1 MKNKMSVTSFKEKGF
16 VEIGYP
22 KKLRV
27 AVEDA
32 IVAWRAFCVLPEERK
47 ILFPYNPNDG
57 MGVGYEL
64 KKTKGIARDL
74 KEDLHVTTGQSDWLA
89 EAAKKSGVSECQELV
104 KKAQSLLLT
113 MSPIILDFAKSIEQK
128 FGIKYLVEDVADNQE
143 QWFLRFLH
151 YFGDR
156 KVGEEIATSH
166 ADKSGFTLHLY
177 ESDSGLQFLDW
188 DLTWHDAHVSP
199 GTAVII
205 PGMRMQYRSENKLK
219 ALFHRVIANEKT
231 AKNGRFS
238 MVCFVH
244 FKRTPQYDKKN
255 VGRLQEFKPGF
266 NYEMPFEEFRKLFV

>member
-16 VEIGYP
+16 VEIEYP

-32 IVAWRAFCVLPEERK
+32 IVAWRAFCTLPEERK

-74 KEDLHVTTGQSDWLA
+74 KEDLHFTTGQNDWLA
-89 EAAKKSGVSECQELV
+89 NAAKTTGVRECEELV
-104 KKAQSLLLT
+104 KKAHSLIIM
-113 MSPIILDFAKSIEQK
+113 MSPMIIDFAESLEKT
-128 FGIKYLVEDVADNQE
+128 FGLKYFVEDVADNQD

-151 YFGDR
+151 YLGDR
-156 KVGEEIATSH
+156 VVGEETATSH

-177 ESDSGLQFLDW
+177 ESDPGLQFLNW

-205 PGMRMQYRSENKLK
+205 PGMRMQFRSENNIK
-219 ALFHRVIANEKT
+219 ALFHRVIATEKT
-231 AKNGRFS
+231 ATEGRFS

-244 FKRTPQYDKKN
+244 LKRTPQYDKKKA
-255 VGRLQEFKPGF
+255 GRLQEFKPGF